1 MTFLEAQQTARR
13 LFGNVKLHRGKHQCF
28 VIDIVTDMPIG
39 NGKSW
44 LEALRSAGEYH
55 MMKNAMR
62 EAEMAHVAAC
72 IEGFKAAHPEMKIDG
87 DKFTDEQLEAF
98 DAFVVEF
105 EKTHPN
111 PVPKPKLQNPLY
123 DNGRPL
129 NEAARQASKMQYTPS
144 KPAGILDPSG
154 KVVR

>member
-28 VIDIVTDMPIG
+28 VIDLVTDMPIG

-72 IEGFKAAHPEMKIDG
+72 IEGFKAANPDMKIDG

-111 PVPKPKLQNPLY
+111 PVPRPEKKPAKP
-123 DNGRPL
+123 
-129 NEAARQASKMQYTPS
+129 AAEIYTPQ

>member
-1 MTFLEAQQTARR
+1 MTFLEAQQTAKR

-28 VIDIVTDMPIG
+28 VIDLVSDMPIG

-72 IEGFKAAHPEMKIDG
+72 IEGFKAANPDMKIDG

-111 PVPKPKLQNPLY
+111 PVPRGFK
-123 DNGRPL
+123 
-129 NEAARQASKMQYTPS
+129 AASIYTPQR
-144 KPAGILDPSG
+144 PAGILDPSG